1 MKPIIQNP
9 AILKS
14 GCHMPFKK
22 LIFVCAFICMDIVF
36 VQDPSG
42 REYRRYGVHNGN
54 LVRTVFGNYGVVA
67 QPSNKG
73 PRGAWIHDNNGYIGD
88 VSMMVGAEVTAL
100 NADGNP
106 VTFHSVVVCPVSRPV
121 LGGMEESPTTGALW
135 GFEPVRGYFNESQEY
150 IAMSTNPNSWP
161 SYWPDT
167 ALDWGNEWNG
177 FYGKDVQLIQQE
189 SYFVMNDNND
199 EEFNDA
205 NNNKYDVIFK
215 PDSTNSSLNGLG
227 LEVKVRGMQWGQFM
241 AQDVLF
247 WLYEV
252 TNKSTTDYS
261 KVAFGELVG
270 TYVGITSTEDKG
282 EYDDDWSFFS
292 SVASTSTVG
301 SS

>member
-42 REYRRYGVHNGN
+42 REYRRYGIHNGN
-54 LVRTVFGNYGVVA
+54 LVRTVFGNYGVVS
-67 QPSNKG
+67 QPANKG

-100 NADGNP
+100 NAVGSP

-135 GFEPVRGYFNESQEY
+135 GFEPVRGYCNESQEY

-161 SYWPDT
+161 SYCTIARKICP
-167 ALDWGNEWNG
+167 
-177 FYGKDVQLIQQE
+177 
-189 SYFVMNDNND
+189 
-199 EEFNDA
+199 
-205 NNNKYDVIFK
+205 
-215 PDSTNSSLNGLG
+215 
-227 LEVKVRGMQWGQFM
+227 
-241 AQDVLF
+241 
-247 WLYEV
+247 
-252 TNKSTTDYS
+252 
-261 KVAFGELVG
+261 
-270 TYVGITSTEDKG
+270 
-282 EYDDDWSFFS
+282 
-292 SVASTSTVG
+292 
-301 SS
+301 